1 MRLIKLALLS
11 FVFLFL
17 LITGFSL
24 FIPSTVR
31 ISRATGIMAPKEVI
45 MKQVAEPGNW
55 KNWFPLNGPAE
66 PMYVNGEIKGIIMD
80 TVKQRGL
87 LLTGSND
94 TAVWAVNAGPD
105 AKNITSGW
113 NIHQG
118 NTPGDVT
125 VQWWMD
131 FKLRW
136 YPWEKFASLLF
147 EKQYG
152 TQMEEGL
159 SRLKNFTENK

>member
-1 MRLIKLALLS
+1 MRLLKLAILS
-11 FVFLFL
+11 IVFLFL

-31 ISRATGIMAPKEVI
+31 ISRATSIMAPKEVV
-45 MKQVAEPGNW
+45 MEQVAEPVNW
-55 KNWFPLNGPAE
+55 KNWFPLAGPSK
-66 PMYVNGEIKGIIMD
+66 PLYVNGEVKGIIMD

-87 LLTGSND
+87 LMTGRND
-94 TAVWAVNAGPD
+94 TAVWAINAGPK
-105 AKNITSGW
+105 ARNITSGW

-118 NTPGDVT
+118 NTQGDIT
-125 VQWWMD
+125 IQWWMD
-131 FKLRW
+131 FKLHW

-152 TQMEEGL
+152 PHMEEGL
-159 SRLKNFTENK
+159 GRLKTFTENK

>member
-1 MRLIKLALLS
+1 MRLIKLAILS
-11 FVFLFL
+11 FLFLFL
-17 LITGFSL
+17 LVTGFSL

-31 ISRATGIMAPKEVI
+31 ISRATSIMASKDVV
-45 MKQVAEPGNW
+45 MQQVAEPVNW
-55 KNWFPLNGPAE
+55 KNWFPLEDPTK
-66 PMYVNGEIKGIIMD
+66 PLYVNGEVKGIIMD

-87 LLTGSND
+87 LMLGRND
-94 TAVWAVNAGPD
+94 TAVWAVNAGRD
-105 AKNITSGW
+105 VRNISSGW
-113 NIHQG
+113 SIHAG
-118 NTPGDVT
+118 SGPADVT

-152 TQMEEGL
+152 THMEEGL
-159 SRLKNFTENK
+159 NRLKNFTENK

>member
-80 TVKQRGL
+80 TVKKGACYL
-87 LLTGSND
+87 L
-94 TAVWAVNAGPD
+94 AAM
-105 AKNITSGW
+105 I
-113 NIHQG
+113 
-118 NTPGDVT
+118 
-125 VQWWMD
+125 
-131 FKLRW
+131 
-136 YPWEKFASLLF
+136 LLC
-147 EKQYG
+147 G
-152 TQMEEGL
+152 
-159 SRLKNFTENK
+159 R